1 MTGRNWT
8 PATESFGAAPGQ
20 YQAAHFHSDDLS
32 DAGWQTDLSFEVPA
46 EWPSGVYGIRLRS
59 GSHEDVVPL
68 IVSAAGAGRGTGR
81 AAAVLMPTFSYLAY
95 ANEHASW
102 ERPIKAS
109 VGGAGSLTVTERDRY
124 MSEHRLLSLYELHA
138 DGSGTCLSSWRRPVL
153 NMRPGY
159 HLPLVKGPHQFSADL
174 ELLQWLEGRGAA
186 FDVITDDDLHRQGT
200 AALDRYRVVLT
211 GSHPEYVSRQ
221 MLDGLDSYLAAGG
234 RLMYLGGNGFYWV
247 TTAPVD
253 DPFVIEVRRGMAGT
267 RVWESPPGEWHQA
280 MTGEHG
286 GLWRHRG
293 RPPQA
298 LAGVGFT
305 AQGFDRSLPYRIQ
318 AAAIDERSRFIIEGI
333 DPDVPLGGAGSVLGG
348 PAGFEV
354 DRADPAL
361 GTPENAV
368 LVASARDFSDAYQ
381 GAVEDI
387 TTADSQQGGTV
398 SELVRSNVVF
408 FETGAGGAVFSVG
421 SIAWCGALR
430 DAGQETQVGR
440 MTWNVLSRFLDE
452 TPFAGGTP

>member
-1 MTGRNWT
+1 
-8 PATESFGAAPGQ
+8 
-20 YQAAHFHSDDLS
+20 
-32 DAGWQTDLSFEVPA
+32 
-46 EWPSGVYGIRLRS
+46 
-59 GSHEDVVPL
+59 
-68 IVSAAGAGRGTGR
+68 
-81 AAAVLMPTFSYLAY
+81 
-95 ANEHASW
+95 
-102 ERPIKAS
+102 
-109 VGGAGSLTVTERDRY
+109 
-124 MSEHRLLSLYELHA
+124 
-138 DGSGTCLSSWRRPVL
+138 
-153 NMRPGY
+153 
-159 HLPLVKGPHQFSADL
+159 
-174 ELLQWLEGRGAA
+174 
-186 FDVITDDDLHRQGT
+186 VITDDDLHRHGA

-211 GSHPEYVSRQ
+211 GSHPEYVSRP

-247 TTAPVD
+247 TTAPAD

-305 AQGFDRSLPYRIQ
+305 AQGFDRSLPYQIN
-318 AAAIDERSRFIIEGI
+318 AAMDERARFIIEGI
-333 DPDVPLGGAGSVLGG
+333 DPGAPLGGTGSVLGG
-348 PAGFEV
+348 PAGFEI

-361 GTPENAV
+361 GTPANTV
-368 LVASARDFSDAYQ
+368 LVASARGFSDAYQ

-398 SELVRSNVVF
+398 SDLVRSDVVF
-408 FETGAGGAVFSVG
+408 FETGTGGAVFSVG

-430 DAGQETQVGR
+430 DSGQETPAGR

-452 TPFAGGTP
+452 TPFVSKDMPPGTDT